1 MLSDRERQLLTDI
14 EQQLRIEDPSLA
26 YKFEGVTRPARAG
39 HQRLIATALGVL
51 ALLVA
56 FAILFGSPG
65 MAVAFALIAGTIAL
79 LSYVLSSELGS
90 NEASVGIDSS
100 RYPNSRR

>member
-1 MLSDRERQLLTDI
+1 MREPLPGRLGQPLLHQPRQLPGGHP
-14 EQQLRIEDPSLA
+14 PS
-26 YKFEGVTRPARAG
+26 GSRDG
-39 HQRLIATALGVL
+39 LIATALGVL
-51 ALLVA
+51 ALLAA

-90 NEASVGIDSS
+90 TEASVGIDSS
-100 RYPNSRR
+100 RYPDSRR